1 MGQLTAASKFG
12 KYLETLRVNY
22 NLRKYLKTDHHN

>member
-1 MGQLTAASKFG
+1 MEQLTAASKFG

-22 NLRKYLKTDHHN
+22 NLRKIPEN